1 MQSNIITVSQDEYV
15 RMINLLKYQA
25 EFILSN
31 VKVEE
36 IQKDKEKSKEF
47 LRMLNDLDLT
57 FADYLNA
64 KDKYQLTEETKKCIE
79 KAEQLKEQLN
89 KLANDNWVIEDLFVD
104 MQRHH
109 GNGTG

>member
-1 MQSNIITVSQDEYV
+1 MITVSQDEYV

-36 IQKDKEKSKEF
+36 IQKDKEESKEF

-57 FADYLNA
+57 FTDYLNA
-64 KDKYQLTEETKKCIE
+64 KDKYILTEETNKCIAE
-79 KAEQLKEQLN
+79 TEQLKVQLN

-104 MQRHH
+104 MQGHLS
-109 GNGTG
+109 GC

>member
-1 MQSNIITVSQDEYV
+1 MITVSQDEYV
-15 RMINLLKYQA
+15 RMINLLKYQG

-31 VKVEE
+31 VKVED
-36 IQKDKEKSKEF
+36 IQQDKEESKEF

-57 FADYLNA
+57 FTDYLNA

-79 KAEQLKEQLN
+79 KVEQLKVQLN

-104 MQRHH
+104 MQGHLS
-109 GNGTG
+109 GC

>member
-1 MQSNIITVSQDEYV
+1 MQSNMITVSQDEYV
-15 RMINLLKYQA
+15 RMLNLLKYQA

-36 IQKDKEKSKEF
+36 IQKDKEESKEF
-47 LRMLNDLDLT
+47 LRMLNDLDLIFT
-57 FADYLNA
+57 DYLNA

-89 KLANDNWVIEDLFVD
+89 KLASDNWVVEDLFVD
-104 MQRHH
+104 RQTS
-109 GNGTG
+109 NSSS

>member
-1 MQSNIITVSQDEYV
+1 MQSNMITVSQDEYV
-15 RMINLLKYQA
+15 RMLNLLKYQA

-36 IQKDKEKSKEF
+36 IQQDKEESKEF

-57 FADYLNA
+57 FTDYLNA

-89 KLANDNWVIEDLFVD
+89 KLANDNWVVEDLFVD
-104 MQRHH
+104 MYKSTA
-109 GNGTG
+109 GC

>member
-1 MQSNIITVSQDEYV
+1 MQSNMITVSQDEYV
-15 RMINLLKYQA
+15 HMLNLLKYQA

-36 IQKDKEKSKEF
+36 IQKDKEESKEF

-57 FADYLNA
+57 FTDYLNA

-89 KLANDNWVIEDLFVD
+89 KLANDNWVVEDLFVD
-104 MQRHH
+104 MQHRRS
-109 GNGTG
+109 GC

>member
-1 MQSNIITVSQDEYV
+1 MITVSQDEYI
-15 RMINLLKYQA
+15 RMLNPLKYQA
-25 EFILSN
+25 DFILSN
-31 VKVEE
+31 VKVED
-36 IQKDKEKSKEF
+36 IQPDKEKSKEF

-64 KDKYQLTEETKKCIE
+64 KDKYQLTDETKKCIE

-104 MQRHH
+104 MQSSLQ
-109 GNGTG
+109 GC

>member
-1 MQSNIITVSQDEYV
+1 MLTVSQDEYV

-31 VKVEE
+31 VKAEE
-36 IQKDKEKSKEF
+36 IQKDKEESKEF

-57 FADYLNA
+57 FANYLNT
-64 KDKYQLTEETKKCIE
+64 KDKYQLTEETKNCIE

-89 KLANDNWVIEDLFVD
+89 KLANDNWVIEELFVD
-104 MQRHH
+104 MQYSR
-109 GNGTG
+109 GPC

>member
-1 MQSNIITVSQDEYV
+1 MQSNMIKVSQDEYV

-36 IQKDKEKSKEF
+36 IQKDKEESKEF

-57 FADYLNA
+57 FNDYLNA
-64 KDKYQLTEETKKCIE
+64 KDKYILTEVTKKCIE

-89 KLANDNWVIEDLFVD
+89 KLANDNWVVEDLFVD
-104 MQRHH
+104 MTYRQGRC
-109 GNGTG
+109 

>member
-1 MQSNIITVSQDEYV
+1 MV
-15 RMINLLKYQA
+15 NLLKYQA

-31 VKVEE
+31 AKVEE
-36 IQKDKEKSKEF
+36 IQPDKEKSKEF

-79 KAEQLKEQLN
+79 KAEELKEQLN
-89 KLANDNWVIEDLFVD
+89 KLANDNWVIEDLFGD
-104 MQRHH
+104 MQSHFGH
-109 GNGTG
+109 C

>member
-1 MQSNIITVSQDEYV
+1 MLTVSQDEYV

-31 VKVEE
+31 VKIDE
-36 IQKDKEKSKEF
+36 IQKDKEESKEF

-57 FADYLNA
+57 FTDYLNA
-64 KDKYQLTEETKKCIE
+64 KDKYQLTEETKMCIE

-89 KLANDNWVIEDLFVD
+89 KLANDNWVVEDLFVD
-104 MQRHH
+104 MQTQR
-109 GNGTG
+109 GGC

>member
-1 MQSNIITVSQDEYV
+1 MITVSQDEYI

-36 IQKDKEKSKEF
+36 IQKDKEESKEF

-57 FADYLNA
+57 FADYLWNLLN
-64 KDKYQLTEETKKCIE
+64 DLTIKRRNHFQI
-79 KAEQLKEQLN
+79 LKL
-89 KLANDNWVIEDLFVD
+89 
-104 MQRHH
+104 
-109 GNGTG
+109 

>member
-1 MQSNIITVSQDEYV
+1 MIKVSQDEYV
-15 RMINLLKYQA
+15 RMLNLLKYQA

-31 VKVEE
+31 IKVEE
-36 IQKDKEKSKEF
+36 IQSDKENSKEF

-57 FADYLNA
+57 FTEYVNA
-64 KDKYQLTEETKKCIE
+64 KDKYILTEETKKCIE

-104 MQRHH
+104 MQHDQSRC
-109 GNGTG
+109 

>member
-1 MQSNIITVSQDEYV
+1 MIEISKDEYV

-36 IQKDKEKSKEF
+36 IQQDKEESKEF

-57 FADYLNA
+57 
-64 KDKYQLTEETKKCIE
+64 
-79 KAEQLKEQLN
+79 
-89 KLANDNWVIEDLFVD
+89 
-104 MQRHH
+104 
-109 GNGTG
+109 

>member
-1 MQSNIITVSQDEYV
+1 MQSNMITVSQDEYI

-36 IQKDKEKSKEF
+36 IQQDKEKSKEF

-57 FADYLNA
+57 FTDYLNA
-64 KDKYQLTEETKKCIE
+64 KDKYILTEENKKCIE
-79 KAEQLKEQLN
+79 KAKQLKGQLFPQHHCDLLFELFLLLN
-89 KLANDNWVIEDLFVD
+89 LKLLVK
-104 MQRHH
+104 
-109 GNGTG
+109 